1 MAKALA
7 LPPPADRSSAKEGS
21 LRWLLTLGL
30 LTLLSALIGG
40 GFGLAMVSGIEKRV
54 EEKYK
59 AAPSKETVASPY
71 AGAVAIKKLAPVVT
85 NLVGSGSDWVR
96 VEASVVY
103 NSAAS
108 ENPDMMV
115 AETRQDVLA
124 YIRTLSLAQIQGPSG
139 LLHLRED
146 LNERAR
152 LRSKGAIQ
160 ELVLE
165 TVIVQ

>member
-7 LPPPADRSSAKEGS
+7 LPPPSDRVTPKEGS

-30 LTLLSALIGG
+30 LTLLSAAIGG
-40 GFGLAMVSGIEKRV
+40 GFGLVMVSGIQKQV

-59 AAPSKETVASPY
+59 ALPKKPEIVSPY
-71 AGAVAIKKLAPVVT
+71 TG
-85 NLVGSGSDWVR
+85 
-96 VEASVVY
+96 
-103 NSAAS
+103 
-108 ENPDMMV
+108 
-115 AETRQDVLA
+115 QDVLA

-146 LNERAR
+146 LNERVR

-165 TVIVQ
+165 TLIVQ

>member
-1 MAKALA
+1 MARALE
-7 LPPPADRSSAKEGS
+7 LPAPSGSVPSKEGS

-30 LTLLSALIGG
+30 LTLLSAAIGG
-40 GFGLAMVSGIEKRV
+40 GFGLVMVSGIEKQV

-59 AAPSKETVASPY
+59 ALPQKPEVTSPY
-71 AGAVAIKKLAPVVT
+71 TGSIAIKKLAPVVT
-85 NLVGSGSDWVR
+85 NLAGSENDWVR
-96 VEASVVY
+96 LEASIVY
-103 NSAAS
+103 KPGD
-108 ENPDMMV
+108 EQNPDV
-115 AETRQDVLA
+115 LVSETRQDILS
-124 YIRTLSLAQIQGPSG
+124 YIRTMSLAQIQGPSG

-165 TVIVQ
+165 TLIVQ